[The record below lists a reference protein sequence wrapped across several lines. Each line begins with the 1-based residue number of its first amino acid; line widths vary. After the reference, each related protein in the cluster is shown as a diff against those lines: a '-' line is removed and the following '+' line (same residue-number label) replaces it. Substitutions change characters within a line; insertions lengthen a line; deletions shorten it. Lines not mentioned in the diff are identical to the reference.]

1 MEIAAL
7 IILLLLDYQ
16 RNKEG
21 RAKEGVK
28 AVLSDNKLLISTA
41 FAALIQTLKTDPE
54 MVKLIYNILTANN
67 GEQHKDDNN
76 NITKYLELKKDSL
89 LDLAEKIYE
98 NLVEALINNAVDN
111 TSPNPTLSSSSS
123 TFPSSFIKVIS
134 TEEKSQKSI
143 LIVEAILLI
152 ELVTAVVVVSL
163 SVYHLMLQ

>member
-7 IILLLLDYQ
+7 IILLLDYQ

-54 MVKLIYNILTANN
+54 MVKLIYNIPTANN

-89 LDLAEKIYE
+89 LDLAEKIYD

-123 TFPSSFIKVIS
+123 TFPSSFDQSDIYRREQSEIYPNSKGNI
-134 TEEKSQKSI
+134 
-143 LIVEAILLI
+143 AD
-152 ELVTAVVVVSL
+152 
-163 SVYHLMLQ
+163 

>member
-7 IILLLLDYQ
+7 IILLLDYQ

-76 NITKYLELKKDSL
+76 SL
-89 LDLAEKIYE
+89 LDLAEKIYD

-123 TFPSSFIKVIS
+123 TFPSSFDQSDIYRREQSEIYPNSKGNI
-134 TEEKSQKSI
+134 
-143 LIVEAILLI
+143 AD
-152 ELVTAVVVVSL
+152 
-163 SVYHLMLQ
+163 

>member
-1 MEIAAL
+1 MPAL

-143 LIVEAILLI
+143 LIVKAILLI

>member
-7 IILLLLDYQ
+7 IILLLLLDYQ

-41 FAALIQTLKTDPE
+41 FAGLIQTLKTDPE
-54 MVKLIYNILTANN
+54 MVKLIYNIPTANN

-123 TFPSSFIKVIS
+123 TFPSSFDQSDIYRREQSEIYPNSKGNI
-134 TEEKSQKSI
+134 
-143 LIVEAILLI
+143 AD
-152 ELVTAVVVVSL
+152 
-163 SVYHLMLQ
+163 

>member
-123 TFPSSFIKVIS
+123 TFPSSFDQSDIYRREESEIYPNIKGNI
-134 TEEKSQKSI
+134 
-143 LIVEAILLI
+143 AD
-152 ELVTAVVVVSL
+152 
-163 SVYHLMLQ
+163 

>member
-67 GEQHKDDNN
+67 GEQHKDDNK
-76 NITKYLELKKDSL
+76 NITKYLE
-89 LDLAEKIYE
+89 
-98 NLVEALINNAVDN
+98 
-111 TSPNPTLSSSSS
+111 
-123 TFPSSFIKVIS
+123 
-134 TEEKSQKSI
+134 
-143 LIVEAILLI
+143 
-152 ELVTAVVVVSL
+152 
-163 SVYHLMLQ
+163 

>member
-1 MEIAAL
+1 LPAL

-89 LDLAEKIYE
+89 LDLAEKIYD
-98 NLVEALINNAVDN
+98 NLVESLINNAVDN

-143 LIVEAILLI
+143 LIVKAILLI

-163 SVYHLMLQ
+163 SVSIT

>member
-143 LIVEAILLI
+143 LIVNAILLI

>member
-143 LIVEAILLI
+143 LIVKAILLI

>member
-89 LDLAEKIYE
+89 LDLAEKIYD

-163 SVYHLMLQ
+163 SVSIT

>member
-1 MEIAAL
+1 
-7 IILLLLDYQ
+7 
-16 RNKEG
+16 
-21 RAKEGVK
+21 
-28 AVLSDNKLLISTA
+28 
-41 FAALIQTLKTDPE
+41 

>member
-1 MEIAAL
+1 LPAL